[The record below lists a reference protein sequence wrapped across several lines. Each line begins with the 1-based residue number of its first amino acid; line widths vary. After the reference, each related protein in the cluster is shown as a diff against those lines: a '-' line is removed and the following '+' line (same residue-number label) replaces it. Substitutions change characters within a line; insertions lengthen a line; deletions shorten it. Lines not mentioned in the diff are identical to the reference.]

1 VADGTL
7 KGASQTELIASAVT
21 ALMPELKADLA
32 RLVAIPSISAPNF
45 PKATRPSLL
54 EAYEAVTELFRAAGA
69 RIVDPLELPDTAPVV
84 MGERSRPRGLGLDLF
99 ASRPA

>member
-1 VADGTL
+1 
-7 KGASQTELIASAVT
+7 
-21 ALMPELKADLA
+21 MPELKADLA

-84 MGERSRPRGLGLDLF
+84 MGEIPAARPRARSVRVETGL
-99 ASRPA
+99 